1 MRNPPE
7 FSGFR
12 PDFWRSPASDP
23 ESPEFLPSNRV
34 RSLFPPPKW
43 VRGHISAGDAEALR
57 QLVHDLQ
64 PERVLEIGVAAGVSS
79 AVLLTALDALPD
91 AKRRL
96 LYSVDAHHACY
107 FDPSYPT
114 GAVVADLY
122 SEPRSAWVLHT
133 PTDARGIGRELQA
146 GSIDLIFIDADHRHP
161 WPLLD
166 VLHLAPL
173 ARPQAW
179 VALHD
184 IALARIMP
192 GCQEHGAEWLFTAWP
207 GEKAAG
213 TGTAE
218 NLGAVRLP
226 ADLGTLVR
234 MARKLLQ
241 LAPWEA
247 TLHAG
252 DVDLPEPFAELQA
265 ILRRRFR

>member
-23 ESPEFLPSNRV
+23 ESPEFLPSNRG

-64 PERVLEIGVAAGVSS
+64 PERVLEIGVAAGISS
-79 AVLLTALDALPD
+79 AALLFALDELSGVG
-91 AKRRL
+91 RVL
-96 LYSVDAHHACY
+96 HSVDAHDTCY
-107 FDPSYPT
+107 YDPGILT
-114 GAVVADLY
+114 GAAVFALQ
-122 SEPRSAWVLHT
+122 PQPHTRWILHT
-133 PTDARGIGRELQA
+133 PTDARRIGRESLLE
-146 GSIDLIFIDADHRHP
+146 SSTDLIFIDADHRHP

-166 VLHLAPL
+166 LLHLAPL

-213 TGTAE
+213 TGAAE

-234 MARKLLQ
+234 MARELLQ

-247 TLHAG
+247 TLRAE
-252 DVDLPEPFAELQA
+252 DVDLPEPFTELQA
-265 ILRRRFR
+265 VLRRRFR